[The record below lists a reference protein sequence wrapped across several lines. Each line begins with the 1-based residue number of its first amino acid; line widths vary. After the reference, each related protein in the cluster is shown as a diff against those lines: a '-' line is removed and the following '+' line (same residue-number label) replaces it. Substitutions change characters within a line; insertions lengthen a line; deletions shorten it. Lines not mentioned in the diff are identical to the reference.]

1 MTVKVMITKPE
12 TNKDEVQC
20 VSLLF
25 FLWLACFP
33 ISSILPKLGLRV

>member
-25 FLWLACFP
+25 LWLACFP